1 MKDLNSNW
9 ITEGLMDFEYKKY
22 VLLAYLKSCRE
33 CFEATRLY
41 PPLGSL
47 VKHYHDLTE
56 LNKSL
61 EQLTSSFPKEL
72 SGFDFNKLRLEY
84 QQEKLKDESISTITE
99 VVEFALPN
107 LKETIE
113 EGRSIY
119 ELVEKNIE
127 IQPVGIMPMYSRDGY
142 VMVHVDHTTD
152 IHVFQYQH
160 SVIVSSE
167 ENLRSL
173 SLQYISKE
181 VKSITN
187 TFEQIKLKLIA
198 TFRDIPQPATFL
210 CISKMEFPLMETLV
224 PVTKRLLLTKVLP

>member
-22 VLLAYLKSCRE
+22 ILLAYLKSCRE
-33 CFEATRLY
+33 SFEATRLY

-47 VKHYHDLTE
+47 VKHYNDLTE

-61 EQLTSSFPKEL
+61 EQLTNSFPREL

-84 QQEKLKDESISTITE
+84 QQQKMMDENISTISE

-113 EGRSIY
+113 EGRNIY
-119 ELVEKNIE
+119 DLVEKNIE
-127 IQPVGIMPMYSRDGY
+127 IQPVGIMPVYSRDGY

-173 SLQYISKE
+173 SLQYICKE

-187 TFEQIKLKLIA
+187 SFEQIKLKLIS
-198 TFRDIPQPATFL
+198 TFRDLPQPATFL
-210 CISKMEFPLMETLV
+210 CISKMQFPLMETLV
-224 PVTKRLLLTKVLP
+224 PVTKRLLLTRVLP

>member
-33 CFEATRLY
+33 SFEATRLY

>member
-22 VLLAYLKSCRE
+22 ILLAYLKSCRE
-33 CFEATRLY
+33 SFEATRLY

-47 VKHYHDLTE
+47 VKHYNDLTE
-56 LNKSL
+56 LNRSL
-61 EQLTSSFPKEL
+61 EQLSNSFPKEL
-72 SGFDFNKLRLEY
+72 SGLDFKQLRLQYEE
-84 QQEKLKDESISTITE
+84 QKMKDENVAAISE

-113 EGRSIY
+113 EGRTIY
-119 ELVEKNIE
+119 DLVEKNIE
-127 IQPVGIMPMYSRDGY
+127 IQPVGIMPVYSRDGY

-152 IHVFQYQH
+152 VHVFQYQH
-160 SVIVSSE
+160 SVIVSAE

-173 SLQYISKE
+173 TMNYISRE
-181 VKSITN
+181 VRSFSN
-187 TFEQIKLKLIA
+187 SFEQIKLKLISR
-198 TFRDIPQPATFL
+198 FRDLPQPATYL
-210 CISKMEFPLMETLV
+210 CISKFEFPLMETLL